1 MICSGATMVAS
12 INHVQ
17 YTTRVT
23 TVEVENQTLNRVLV
37 KLSGVMEADASDSD
51 RHLPFVLRY

>member
-1 MICSGATMVAS
+1 MVAS

-37 KLSGVMEADASDSD
+37 KLSGVMEADASGSD
-51 RHLPFVLRY
+51 RHLPFVLRF